1 MLFRVLG
8 PLEVVHA
15 DGRRADIPPGAP
27 ERVLSALLT
36 RPNTWVGVDSLAEA
50 VWPER
55 TTAPTDALWRHVH
68 DLCRRIPL
76 HDGTSARI
84 ASMHGRHRI
93 NIAEGELD
101 SAVFEQLVRDG
112 LNTLPIDPETAADH
126 FRSAAQLW
134 RGKPFTDLDSY
145 HSRAEATRLTALRWA
160 ALDGLVDAMLMME
173 HTAGSVSLLQAL
185 TVEDP
190 KRERTWLRLVEVLT
204 RAGRPVEAEA
214 AFRKAS
220 RVLDTP
226 LRRAL

>member
-15 DGRRADIPPGAP
+15 DGRPADIPPGAP
-27 ERVLSALLT
+27 ERVLVALLA

-55 TTAPTDALWRHVH
+55 TTAPADALWRHVH

-84 ASMHGRHRI
+84 TSMHGRHRI
-93 NIAEGELD
+93 NIADGELD
-101 SAVFEQLVRDG
+101 SAVFERLVHDG
-112 LNTLPIDPETAADH
+112 REALPTDPETAADH
-126 FRSAAQLW
+126 FRRAAELW
-134 RGKPFTDLDSY
+134 RGKPFTALDSY
-145 HSRAEATRLTALRWA
+145 HGRAETARLTGLRWA
-160 ALDGLVDAMLMME
+160 ALDGLVDAMVALE
-173 HTAGSVSLLQAL
+173 HTGGSVSLLQAL

-220 RVLDTP
+220 RVLDVP
-226 LRRAL
+226 LRRVP